1 MPTII
6 VMSTST
12 TEHDSAIMLQED
24 VQPVHLA
31 SGHHAAQLIE
41 RVGWAVTDA
50 KTAEGTTSSAIA
62 R

>member
-12 TEHDSAIMLQED
+12 TEHDSAITLQED

-41 RVGWAVTDA
+41 RVGWAVSDA
-50 KTAEGTTSSAIA
+50 KSAEGTKSPAIA

>member
-12 TEHDSAIMLQED
+12 TEDESAVTLRED
-24 VQPVHLA
+24 VQPAHLA
-31 SGHHAAQLIE
+31 SDHHAAQLIE
-41 RVGWAVTDA
+41 RVGWAVDDA
-50 KTAEGTTSSAIA
+50 KSAEGAKALAIE

>member
-12 TEHDSAIMLQED
+12 TEHHSAVTLRED
-24 VQPVHLA
+24 VQPAHLE

-41 RVGWAVTDA
+41 RIGWAVTDA
-50 KTAEGTTSSAIA
+50 ETDEDTRS
-62 R
+62 

>member
-12 TEHDSAIMLQED
+12 TEHDSAVTLRED
-24 VQPVHLA
+24 VQPQHLA
-31 SGHHAAQLIE
+31 SEHHASQLIE

-50 KTAEGTTSSAIA
+50 KDAEA
-62 R
+62 